1 MVGEAL
7 LAITFHSLG
16 LSLDN
21 KDIELVKR
29 LIERLEHL
37 SADSTYAHRASG
49 LRGSL
54 LRYTERIEAG
64 ERMNGDD
71 QAQLDQLVEYGFEI
85 LILYA
90 KEIGASR

>member
-1 MVGEAL
+1 MVRDNPHPTA
-7 LAITFHSLG
+7 HSLFG
-16 LSLDN
+16 ISLDN
-21 KDIELVKR
+21 KNFELIKL
-29 LIERLEHL
+29 LIDRLEHL

-54 LRYTERIEAG
+54 LRYVEHIEAG
-64 ERMNGDD
+64 DKMNSDD

-85 LILYA
+85 LILSA